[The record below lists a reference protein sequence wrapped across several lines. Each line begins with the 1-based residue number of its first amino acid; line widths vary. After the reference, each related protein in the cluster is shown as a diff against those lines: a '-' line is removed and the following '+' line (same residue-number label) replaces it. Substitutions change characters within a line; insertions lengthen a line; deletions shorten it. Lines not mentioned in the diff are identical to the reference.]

1 MVLAP
6 CLAQASITCIIIII
20 IVISVYYGYISQKF
34 PPINMI
40 RSTHIPTID
49 TNTSGTHNF
58 FHERVCFH
66 GSGDRVIIILMMTMT
81 LS

>member
-6 CLAQASITCIIIII
+6 CPAQASITCIVIII
-20 IVISVYYGYISQKF
+20 IVISVYYGYISHKF

-40 RSTHIPTID
+40 RNTHMPAID
-49 TNTSGTHNF
+49 TNMSGTHNF
-58 FHERVCFH
+58 FHEHFCFH